1 MVYYQVH
8 QNRMAMN
15 RKILITESDV
25 DIRLLLS
32 SLLRKHYQVF
42 FLNDA
47 KQLLE
52 GSFEKPDLF
61 ILSNQL
67 PDAGIEDICRQ
78 LKTNIQTKK
87 IPILIIAGSED
98 IDALREKCPGD
109 DIITKPFSGAELLA
123 KVHSAIDINITS
135 R

>member
-1 MVYYQVH
+1 MK
-8 QNRMAMN
+8 

-32 SLLRKHYQVF
+32 SLLGKHYQVF

-47 KQLLE
+47 AQLLQ

-61 ILSNQL
+61 ILNNQL
-67 PDAGIEDICRQ
+67 PDVSIQEVCRH
-78 LKTNIQTKK
+78 LKTNNQTQK
-87 IPILIIAGSED
+87 IPILLIAGSED
-98 IDALREKCPGD
+98 IEVLREECPGD
-109 DIITKPFSGAELLA
+109 DIITKPFSGAELLV
-123 KVHSAIDINITS
+123 KVHSAVDINITS

>member
-1 MVYYQVH
+1 
-8 QNRMAMN
+8 MN

-47 KQLLE
+47 EQLLE

-61 ILSNQL
+61 ILNNQM
-67 PDAGIEDICRQ
+67 PGVSIQEVCRH
-78 LKTNIQTKK
+78 LKTNIHTRK